1 MCRWEDKFKNLGTID
16 DLKQKV
22 KALKHEMAWAF
33 VVEKEKVRQLAL
45 SSFAVIL
52 SSIVVFL

>member
-33 VVEKEKVRQLAL
+33 VVEKEKVRQLAE

>member
-33 VVEKEKVRQLAL
+33 VVEKEKVRQLAQ